1 MALPI
6 APTPILE
13 GKEASDFLKKLE
25 EGRKNKKPLVS
36 TPKLNQVREMILAN
50 AEREKE

>member
-25 EGRKNKKPLVS
+25 KGRKDKKPLVS
-36 TPKLNQVREMILAN
+36 TPKLNQVREMIMAN
-50 AEREKE
+50 AKQEEK

>member
-13 GKEASDFLKKLE
+13 GREASNFLKKLKE
-25 EGRKNKKPLVS
+25 EFKHKKPLVS

-50 AEREKE
+50 AEQGKK